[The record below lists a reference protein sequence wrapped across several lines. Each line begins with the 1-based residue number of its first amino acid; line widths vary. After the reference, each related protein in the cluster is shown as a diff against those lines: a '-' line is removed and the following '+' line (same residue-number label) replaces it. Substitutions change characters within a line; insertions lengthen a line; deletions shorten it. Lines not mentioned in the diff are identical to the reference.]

1 MFAFLKMRFRD
12 FILLLAGCG
21 AAYAISIADSG
32 CAQIG
37 SPMGGPR
44 DTIPPVLLK
53 STPPDSTL
61 HFTGNKIVF
70 TFDEYVQL
78 VNAQQSLLVNPTPK
92 TPPNVDYKLK
102 TVTVKIRDTL
112 QPNTTYR
119 FDFGNSIADN
129 NEGNPYRNFS
139 YVFSTGSYLD
149 SLQFRGKVILAET
162 GKVDS
167 TLLVF
172 LYKNF
177 SDSAVYKE
185 KPRYVTRLDTSGRF
199 VFHNLPGGVYNVFA
213 LKDESGQ
220 RMYTRDDET
229 FAFLDSTVTVS
240 DTVKPVELFAY
251 NQEPPAQKT
260 RVSAA
265 APEKKLKYF
274 TSITN
279 SQQDVLS
286 PLTITFNNKLKDF
299 DSSRIRLTDT
309 LDHPFN
315 ASISIDS
322 TDKIITVQNQWASST
337 DYRLIIS
344 KDFATDS
351 LGTGLLKSDTVKFK
365 TKKETDYGS
374 LKINF
379 KNLDKYTN
387 PVLQFVSN
395 NKVVNSY
402 PLASDV
408 LSIKLFEPGNY
419 DLRILEDTNKNGIW
433 DPGNYHEKRQ
443 PEKVFYIPQKL
454 NIRAN
459 WDNEKDLVL

>member
-1 MFAFLKMRFRD
+1 M
-12 FILLLAGCG
+12 FILGCI
-21 AAYAISIADSG
+21 AAYAIAVMNSG

-37 SPMGGPR
+37 APTGGPR

-78 VNAQQSLLVNPTPK
+78 VNVQQGLLVNPTPK
-92 TPPNVDYKLK
+92 ITPNVDYKLK

-119 FDFGNSIADN
+119 LDFGNSIADN
-129 NEGNPYRNFS
+129 NEGNPYKNFS
-139 YVFSTGSYLD
+139 YVFSTGAYLD

-172 LYKNF
+172 LYKDLT
-177 SDSAVYKE
+177 DSAVYKE
-185 KPRYVTRLDTSGRF
+185 KPRYVTRLDTTGRF
-199 VFHNLPGGVYNVFA
+199 VFHNLPPGVYNVFA

-229 FAFLDSTVTVS
+229 FAFSDSTVTIS
-240 DTVKPVELFAY
+240 DSVKPVELFAY
-251 NQEPPAQKT
+251 NQEKPLPKT
-260 RVSAA
+260 KTSSAL
-265 APEKKLKYF
+265 PDKKLKYA
-274 TSITN
+274 TSLTGN
-279 SQQDVLS
+279 QQDVLT
-286 PLTITFNNKLKDF
+286 PLEITFNNKLKNF
-299 DSSRIRLTDT
+299 DSSKIQLTDT
-309 LDHPFN
+309 LHHPLA
-315 ASISIDS
+315 ASISMDS
-322 TDKIITVQNQWASST
+322 TDKIITVQTKWADNT
-337 DYRLIIS
+337 DYRLVIS

-374 LKINF
+374 VQVNF
-379 KNLDKYTN
+379 KNIDKYKN
-387 PVLQFVSN
+387 PVLQFVAN
-395 NKVVNSY
+395 NAVVNAY
-402 PLASDV
+402 PVTSNV
-408 LSIKLFEPGNY
+408 LTVKLFNPGNY
-419 DLRILEDTNKNGIW
+419 DLRILEDANKNGIW

-443 PEKVFYIPQKL
+443 PEKVFSISQKFS
-454 NIRAN
+454 IRAN
-459 WDNEKDLVL
+459 WDNEKDIVL